1 MRFGRSVPVPDAVG
15 AALELLFGERIG
27 HVRVIE
33 YSLVARLHVSNNA
46 TTRRRRIYLRGS
58 AADFFKNPALML
70 HEYCHVLKQ
79 WEPRTLT
86 VPRYLLESARR
97 GYWNNRFEIEARAF
111 ADAHVERFQVM
122 LLGAV
127 RPAESASRGQRTGS
141 PRVAAEERRIDRDA
155 RKS

>member
-1 MRFGRSVPVPDAVG
+1 MRFGRSVPVPDTVG
-15 AALELLFGERIG
+15 AALELLFAERIG

-33 YSLVARLHVSNNA
+33 YSLFARLHVSNNA

-58 AADFFKNPALML
+58 AADFFKNPSLML

-86 VPRYLLESARR
+86 VRGYLLESARR

-111 ADAHVERFQVM
+111 AEAHVERLRTM
-122 LLGAV
+122 LLSTPRPDGFA
-127 RPAESASRGQRTGS
+127 PAELRAGGTQGS
-141 PRVAAEERRIDRDA
+141 AEESRLGGVGG
-155 RKS
+155 KS